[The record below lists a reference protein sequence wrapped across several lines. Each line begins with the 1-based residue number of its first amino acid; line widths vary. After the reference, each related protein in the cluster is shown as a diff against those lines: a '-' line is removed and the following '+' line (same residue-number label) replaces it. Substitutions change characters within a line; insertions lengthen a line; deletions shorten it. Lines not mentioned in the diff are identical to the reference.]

1 MGISAELICKRAGL
15 CGSAEDLRTF
25 VRFDDINVKDTE
37 GQTALHLAVHLFN
50 TKEGRDCVRNLLGA
64 GADVDAKDNNCDTP
78 LMLATQQRKGD
89 CVEVLLSHG
98 ADVTKK
104 NKSGRTALHWAARF
118 GHVECVQ
125 MFIGA
130 GADVNTK
137 DNNGGTALIIAAQA
151 GKGDCVELLLS
162 HGANVDA
169 KSYDGRTPLMFA
181 ARKGKGDCVEVLL
194 SHGADVDAEDN
205 GGDTALRCAALFGHV
220 ECVQMLIGAGAD
232 VNTKDDY
239 GYTPLML
246 AAQEGKGDCVEVLL
260 SHGADITKN
269 TKNGKT
275 ALQIAVDNNHYQC
288 AELILRYRN
297 EKVSGPSM
305 QVAVQNRTNEVP
317 VVPAQLDDPRS
328 QGLPVN
334 DTAMANSFVPP
345 CPALSSL
352 QLTDS
357 MTPTAPPLPT
367 TPETAPHEISQRW
380 TFDYSDVTIIK
391 KIGGG
396 SFGKVFHG
404 TWQGVDV
411 AIKEFAL
418 SAGGVSGSLETVS
431 NPTLHPLSPSSLAKV
446 KQECEFLASIR
457 HPNIIYFLGVCLQPL
472 CAMTELCEQG
482 SLFDVL
488 RKAKRDPTLARELTW
503 SKRLQMAC
511 GPAAGMM
518 HLHGRSPPIL
528 HRDIKSVNFLVAADD
543 KVKVADFGLSQII
556 EEENSSSS
564 AESSMGSI
572 NARWAA
578 PEVLRG
584 GECTMKSD
592 VYSFGVVLWE
602 IMTWEL
608 PGGHYVHPAQMAYA
622 KRNGD
627 PMPFPSS

>member
-1 MGISAELICKRAGL
+1 MR
-15 CGSAEDLRTF
+15 
-25 VRFDDINVKDTE
+25 
-37 GQTALHLAVHLFN
+37 
-50 TKEGRDCVRNLLGA
+50 
-64 GADVDAKDNNCDTP
+64 
-78 LMLATQQRKGD
+78 
-89 CVEVLLSHG
+89 
-98 ADVTKK
+98 
-104 NKSGRTALHWAARF
+104 
-118 GHVECVQ
+118 
-125 MFIGA
+125 
-130 GADVNTK
+130 
-137 DNNGGTALIIAAQA
+137 AAQ
-151 GKGDCVELLLS
+151 E
-162 HGANVDA
+162 
-169 KSYDGRTPLMFA
+169 
-181 ARKGKGDCVEVLL
+181 GKGDCVEVLL
-194 SHGADVDAEDN
+194 SHGADVNAKDN
-205 GGDTALRCAALFGHV
+205 YGRTALSFAAIYGDV

-232 VNTKDDY
+232 VNAKSNDGGTPLIVAALWGKRDCVEVLLSHGAEVDAKGKFGRTPFMIAAREGKGDCVKVLLSHGADVDAKDNDGYTALDLAALY
-239 GYTPLML
+239 GHVECVQVLIDAGADVDAKGKFGRTPLMIAAEEGKGDCVEVLLSRGADVDARDNDGDTALRLAAFYGQVECVQVLIDAGADVNAKGKYGSTPLML
-246 AAQEGKGDCVEVLL
+246 AAQAGKGDCVEVLL